1 MSRMPLGSLP
11 QTSPGR
17 VGGLVEKLT
26 PGYFALVMASGI
38 ISIGLNLSGFRA
50 LSIALLVV
58 CIVSYV
64 VLVVLNLWRFVG
76 HRPAMIDDFR
86 DPKRAFG
93 FFTFVAGT
101 NVLGTRIAAGLAQ
114 ATGLAAHGVVPR
126 VARPRLRHPVERRA
140 GSVRAA
146 GRRAR
151 ERDVVHL
158 GRREPVG
165 RRLGRDPRGR
175 LRRCQ
180 ALLAILA
187 VFSWSVG
194 VFLYAASAIIVSL
207 RIMLYELDP
216 KDFDPPY
223 WVSMGAVA
231 ITVVAGARIVEMDAA
246 PMVDAT
252 RGLIAGL
259 SVVFWAFA
267 TWLIPVLVA
276 AGVWRHFVRNVPLV
290 YVPTL
295 WSMIFPLGMYAVAG
309 STWGAPTGFRSSR
322 RSGRTGC
329 GWRSL
334 RGHRLRSD
342 GPQRQPSARH
352 PPTLRGRV
360 VPVPAQA
367 YGRV

>member
-11 QTSPGR
+11 QTSQGR

-58 CIVSYV
+58 CIVAYV
-64 VLVVLNLWRFVG
+64 ALVVLNVWRFAG
-76 HRPAMIDDFR
+76 HRAAMIDDFR

-101 NVLGTRIAAGLAQ
+101 NVLGTRIAAEGWHT
-114 ATGLAAHGVVPR
+114 ATAWLLTMSFLVWLVLGYVIPWSAV
-126 VARPRLRHPVERRA
+126 
-140 GSVRAA
+140 
-146 GRRAR
+146 
-151 ERDVVHL
+151 L
-158 GRREPVG
+158 GRSERPVV
-165 RRLGRDPRGR
+165 
-175 LRRCQ
+175 
-180 ALLAILA
+180 ALANGTWFIWVVASQSVAVSAATLEVVFHDARQSLAILA

-216 KDFDPPY
+216 KEFDPPY

-231 ITVVAGARIVEMDAA
+231 ITVVAGARIVEMDSA

-276 AGVWRHFVRNVPLV
+276 AGVWRHFVRKVPLV

-309 STWGAPTGFRSSR
+309 IYLGRADGLPIVEAIGSKWLWVAVTAWVIVFVAMVRSVSQA
-322 RSGRTGC
+322 
-329 GWRSL
+329 L
-334 RGHRLRSD
+334 
-342 GPQRQPSARH
+342 
-352 PPTLRGRV
+352 V
-360 VPVPAQA
+360 VPRRP
-367 YGRV
+367 RS

>member
-11 QTSPGR
+11 QTSQGR

-58 CIVSYV
+58 CIVAYV
-64 VLVVLNLWRFVG
+64 ALVVLNVWRFAG
-76 HRPAMIDDFR
+76 HRAAMIDDFR

-101 NVLGTRIAAGLAQ
+101 NVLGTRIAAEGWHT
-114 ATGLAAHGVVPR
+114 ATAWLLTMSFLVWLVLGYVIPWSAV
-126 VARPRLRHPVERRA
+126 
-140 GSVRAA
+140 
-146 GRRAR
+146 
-151 ERDVVHL
+151 L
-158 GRREPVG
+158 GRSERPVV
-165 RRLGRDPRGR
+165 
-175 LRRCQ
+175 
-180 ALLAILA
+180 ALANGTWFIWVVASQSVAVSAATLEVVFHDARQSLAILA

-216 KDFDPPY
+216 KEFDPPY

-231 ITVVAGARIVEMDAA
+231 ITVVAGARIVEMDSA

-276 AGVWRHFVRNVPLV
+276 AGVWRHFVRKVPLV

-309 STWGAPTGFRSSR
+309 IYLGRADGLPIVETIGSKWLWVAVTAWVIVFVAMVRSVSQA
-322 RSGRTGC
+322 
-329 GWRSL
+329 L
-334 RGHRLRSD
+334 
-342 GPQRQPSARH
+342 
-352 PPTLRGRV
+352 V
-360 VPVPAQA
+360 VPRRP
-367 YGRV
+367 RS